1 MDMLIP
7 PKWQMIQ
14 PQLPAPE
21 VAVRTRT
28 FRVLPRIPDRLHK
41 LEEIAYNCWWTWS
54 QQGTDLFRWIDNDL
68 WEQTRHNPVL
78 MLNRATQTRLEE
90 LSGDSAFLAHL
101 DEVYGELADYLGRR
115 TWYDQRHAESG
126 MRVAFFSAEFGI
138 HESLPIY
145 SGGLGVLSG
154 DILKGASQLGLPL
167 AGVSLL
173 YRQGYFSQYLNSDGW
188 QQETYHSYDVSNLP
202 VRPVPGEDGRQLKVE
217 FPLGDRTAL
226 AAVWEIAIGHV
237 RLLLLDTNLQENSPE
252 DREITTKLY
261 GGDKDMRIRQEILL
275 GIGGLR
281 ALRAA
286 GIDPTVFHINE
297 GHSAFLIAERLR
309 ELMDEGL
316 DLEASM
322 EQARA
327 GTVFTTHTP
336 VPAGNEEF
344 SNDLLMRYLG
354 PLVDSMGIDRE
365 RFLRLG
371 SRNGSPT
378 FSMTVFGLKFS
389 RYRNGV
395 SELHGEVSRRI
406 WKDVWPMLPKE
417 DVPIRH
423 VTNGVHVESWIADEV
438 RRLLDRYLGPNWTEG
453 GADEEAW
460 RAIERIPRSEL
471 WKGRQ
476 RLRERLV
483 GYARKHWSRQLY
495 RMGMH
500 KQNREETPVL
510 NPDALTIGFAR
521 RFATY
526 KRATLIFR
534 DPDRL
539 RDILTDP
546 DRPVQIIFAGKA
558 HPHDNGG
565 KELIRN
571 IMHLCLDRSFYG
583 RVIYLEDYSIDMA
596 RYLVQGVDVW
606 LNTPRRPMEASGT
619 SGMKACINGAV
630 HVSVPDG
637 WWAEAY
643 RPEIGWAIGSGEEYP
658 DPQLQDQVEAKA
670 LYNIIENEIVPMYY
684 DRSEDGTPRRWVEL
698 MQKSM
703 MATCGAFS
711 VGRTLR
717 DYTEGAYLPAHDYST
732 ALAAEGWEPARKL
745 AAWRTKVN
753 RAWDSIR
760 IEEVEAEVPE
770 EGCLVGDSV
779 PVTVRVSAPG
789 LKGEDLYVEALYG
802 TLGGR
807 GGLENRHSSRLVPRG
822 REGDVILFGGE
833 MECRESGSIGFTVRV
848 MPGNPRFG
856 RMIIPGM
863 IRWEE

>member
-1 MDMLIP
+1 LGF
-7 PKWQMIQ
+7 KGFSSV
-14 PQLPAPE
+14 E
-21 VAVRTRT
+21 VFVRTRT
-28 FRVLPRIPDRLHK
+28 FRVLPRIPDK
-41 LEEIAYNCWWTWS
+41 LGKLSEIAYNCWWTWN
-54 QQGTDLFRWIDNDL
+54 QQGTDLFRWIDNEL
-68 WEQTRHNPVL
+68 WEETRHNPVL
-78 MLNRATQTRLEE
+78 MLNRASQERLEE
-90 LSGDSAFLAHL
+90 LAEDSAFLANL
-101 DEVYGELADYLGRR
+101 DEVRERLSDYLDRK
-115 TWYDQRHAESG
+115 TWYTSRHAESG
-126 MRVAFFSAEFGI
+126 MGVAFFSAEFGI

-167 AGVSLL
+167 TGVSLL

-188 QQETYHSYDVSNLP
+188 QQETYHSYDVTNLP
-202 VRPVPGEDGRQLKVE
+202 VRPVENGDGGQITVE
-217 FPLGDRTAL
+217 VPLGERTVR
-226 AAVWEIAIGHV
+226 AAVWEISIGHI
-237 RLLLLDTNLQENSPE
+237 RLLLLDTSLEDNAPE

-286 GIDPTVFHINE
+286 GIDPTVFHLNE
-297 GHSAFLIAERLR
+297 GHSAFLIVERLR
-309 ELMDEGL
+309 ELVEGEGL
-316 DLEASM
+316 DVESAV
-322 EQARA
+322 EQVKA
-327 GTVFTTHTP
+327 GNVFTTHTP

-344 SNDLLMRYLG
+344 SNELLMRYLG
-354 PLVDSMGIDRE
+354 GLIDRIGIGRE
-365 RFLRLG
+365 RFLRFG

-389 RYRNGV
+389 RFRNGV

-417 DVPIRH
+417 DVPIGH
-423 VTNGVHVESWIADEV
+423 ITNGVHVESWIADEIK
-438 RRLLDRYLGPNWTEG
+438 RLLDRYLGPNWTETP
-453 GADEEAW
+453 AEDDSW
-460 RAIERIPRSEL
+460 KAIGRIPRSEL

-483 GYARKHWSRQLY
+483 GYARHHWNRQLY

-500 KQNREETPVL
+500 KQSREDQQVL

-534 DPDRL
+534 DIDRL
-539 RDILTDP
+539 RAILTDP

-571 IMHLCLDRSFYG
+571 IMHLCLDRKLYG

-606 LNTPRRPMEASGT
+606 LNTPRKPMEASGT
-619 SGMKACINGAV
+619 SGMKACLNGGI

-643 RPEIGWAIGSGEEYP
+643 RPEIGWAIGSGEEYA

-684 DRSEDGTPRRWVEL
+684 DRSRDGTPRGWVEL

-703 MATCGAFS
+703 MASCGPFS
-711 VGRTLR
+711 IGRTLR
-717 DYTEGAYLPAHDYST
+717 EYTETFYLPAHGYNST
-732 ALAAEGWEPARKL
+732 LAADGAEGARSL
-745 AAWRTKVN
+745 AAWKTRV
-753 RAWDSIR
+753 REAWDSVR
-760 IEEVEAEVPE
+760 IEEVSADVPE
-770 EGCLVGDSV
+770 EGCKVGDSV
-779 PVTVRVSAPG
+779 PVSARVTAPG
-789 LKGEDLYVEALYG
+789 LGGEDLYVEALYG
-802 TLGGR
+802 TLGSRR
-807 GGLENRHSSRLVPRG
+807 GMEDRRAVRLDPADGGDDGLLFRG
-822 REGDVILFGGE
+822 RMRCD
-833 MECRESGSIGFTVRV
+833 RAGSMAFSLRV
-848 MPGNPRFG
+848 MPGHPRFG
-856 RMIIPGM
+856 RIIIPGL
-863 IRWEE
+863 IKWEE

>member
-1 MDMLIP
+1 
-7 PKWQMIQ
+7 
-14 PQLPAPE
+14 
-21 VAVRTRT
+21 VRTRT
-28 FRVLPRIPDRLHK
+28 FRVLPSIPDNLQQLK
-41 LEEIAYNCWWTWS
+41 DIAYNCWWTWN
-54 QQGTDLFRWIDNDL
+54 QQGTDLFRWIDNSL
-68 WEQTRHNPVL
+68 WEETRHNPVL
-78 MLNRATQTRLEE
+78 MLNRASQERLEE
-90 LSGDSAFLAHL
+90 LSSDSAFLAHL
-101 DEVYGELADYLGRR
+101 EEVHGELADYLARS
-115 TWYDQRHAESG
+115 TWYGNRHAESG
-126 MRVAFFSAEFGI
+126 MSVAFFSAEFGI

-154 DILKGASQLGLPL
+154 DMLKGASQLGLPL
-167 AGVSLL
+167 TGVSLL

-188 QQETYHSYDVSNLP
+188 QQETYYAYDVSNLP
-202 VRPVPGEDGRQLKVE
+202 VRPVLAADGDHLKVE
-217 FPLGDRTAL
+217 FPLGDGSAL
-226 AAVWEIAIGHV
+226 AAVWEIAVGHI
-237 RLLLLDTNLQENSPE
+237 RLLLLDTNLPENSPD

-275 GIGGLR
+275 GVGGLR
-281 ALRAA
+281 ALRGA
-286 GIDPTVFHINE
+286 GVDPTVYHINE
-297 GHSAFLIAERLR
+297 GHSAFLIVERLR
-309 ELMDEGL
+309 ELVEAGL
-316 DLEASM
+316 DFEAAV
-322 EQARA
+322 EQVKA
-327 GTVFTTHTP
+327 GNVFTTHTP

-344 SNDLLMRYLG
+344 ANDLLMRYLG
-354 PLVDSMGIDRE
+354 PLVDAIGIDRD
-365 RFLRLG
+365 RFLHFG

-389 RYRNGV
+389 RFRNGV
-395 SELHGEVSRRI
+395 SELHGQVSRRI

-417 DVPIRH
+417 DVPIGH
-423 VTNGVHVESWIADEV
+423 ITNGVHVESWIADEIK
-438 RRLLDRYLGPNWTEG
+438 RLLDRYLGPNWVEG
-453 GADEEAW
+453 GAGGEAW
-460 RAIERIPRSEL
+460 RDIERIPRSEL

-483 GYARKHWSRQLY
+483 GYARHHWNRQLY

-500 KQNREETPVL
+500 KQNRDDTPIL

-539 RDILTDP
+539 RAILTDP

-596 RYLVQGVDVW
+596 RYLVQGVDIW
-606 LNTPRRPMEASGT
+606 LNTPRKPMEASGT
-619 SGMKACINGAV
+619 SGMKACINGAI

-643 RPEIGWAIGSGEEYP
+643 RPEIGWAIGSGEEYA

-684 DRSEDGTPRRWVEL
+684 QRSQDGTPRRWVEL

-703 MATCGAFS
+703 MSTCGAFS

-717 DYTEGAYLPAHDYST
+717 DYTEEFYLPAHGYST
-732 ALAAEGWEPARKL
+732 ALSADGWESARNL
-745 AAWRTKVN
+745 AVWKTAVAGAWADV
-753 RAWDSIR
+753 R
-760 IEEVEAEVPE
+760 IEEVRAEVPE
-770 EGCLVGDSV
+770 GGCTVGDSI
-779 PVTVRVSAPG
+779 PVMVRLTAPG
-789 LKGEDLYVEALYG
+789 LKGEDLYVEVLYG
-802 TLGGR
+802 TLGAR
-807 GGLENRHSSRLVPRG
+807 SGLENRSSARLSSEQ
-822 REGDVILFGGE
+822 REGDTLTF
-833 MECRESGSIGFTVRV
+833 RGSMRCDRAGSVGFTVRV
-848 MPGNPRFG
+848 LPGHPRFG
-856 RMIIPGM
+856 MMIIPGM
-863 IRWEE
+863 IKWED